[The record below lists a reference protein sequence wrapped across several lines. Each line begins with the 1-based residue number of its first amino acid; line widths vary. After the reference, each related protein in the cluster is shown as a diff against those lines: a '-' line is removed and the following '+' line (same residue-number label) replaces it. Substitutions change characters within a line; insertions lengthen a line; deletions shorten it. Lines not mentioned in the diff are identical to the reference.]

1 MQIPLQI
8 TYRNM
13 EQSNA
18 IDAKVREKA
27 KKLERFAEHITSCR
41 VTIEAPHKHHRKGKT
56 YAVKVDITLPGDEIV
71 ATRHPDEHKAHED
84 IYVAV
89 RDAFDAS
96 RRQLE
101 DYVRRRR
108 HKVKTH
114 EVEPE
119 GVVIQVFPHADYGI
133 IRTTEE
139 REIYFHRNSVVNAN
153 FDKLEVG
160 DSVYFNEEMG
170 EKGPQASSVHLKTR
184 RRANEER

>member
-13 EQSNA
+13 QQSDA
-18 IDAKVREKA
+18 IDAKVKDKA

-41 VTIEAPHKHHRKGKT
+41 VTIEAPHKHQRKGKT

-71 ATRHPDEHKAHED
+71 ATRHPDQHKAHQD

-114 EVEPE
+114 TVEPQ
-119 GVVIQVFPHADYGI
+119 GVVTQVFPNADYGVI
-133 IRTTEE
+133 KTLDE
-139 REIYFHRNSVVNAN
+139 REIYFHRNSVVNAR

-160 DSVYFNEEMG
+160 DSVSFNEEMG
-170 EKGPQASSVHLKTR
+170 EKGPQASSVHLKSKHHTR
-184 RRANEER
+184 NDN